1 MNPIFNATNVQP
13 LQYNINQLYKL
24 FCSKGN
30 PMQLFM
36 MIAGNNPQM
45 KPIVEMIKN
54 GTNPEQLARQLL
66 TQKVINP
73 DDFVKSLANQ

>member
-1 MNPIFNATNVQP
+1 
-13 LQYNINQLYKL
+13 
-24 FCSKGN
+24 
-30 PMQLFM
+30 MQLFM

-66 TQKVINP
+66 TNRTSRYAIRNII
-73 DDFVKSLANQ
+73 